1 MDQIIASSITRRRL
15 YAVIMG
21 SFASI
26 AAALAAV
33 GLYGTIAYSV
43 ASRSREI
50 GIRIALGARSVR
62 VLGMILRE
70 AATVAVIGVPLGL
83 VGAISFTRLLDSM
96 LFGLTSLDP
105 VTYVAAVSLFVA
117 VSVVAAFAAACHAV
131 TGDPL
136 IAMRSE

>member
-1 MDQIIASSITRRRL
+1 MYVPGPVAT
-15 YAVIMG
+15 V
-21 SFASI
+21 
-26 AAALAAV
+26 AAV

-50 GIRIALGARSVR
+50 GIRIALGAPSVR

-70 AATVAVIGVPLGL
+70 AATVAAIGVSLGL
-83 VGAISFTRLLDSM
+83 AGAISFTRLLHSM

-105 VTYVAAVSLFVA
+105 ATYLAAVSLFVA
-117 VSVVAAFAAACHAV
+117 VSGSAAFAAARHAA
-131 TGDPL
+131 TSDPL